1 MTPPPSADVPGSLL
15 LRRPDLLAAEQQ
27 VLSGFRQQEAAEL
40 ALLPGFS
47 LSLTGGRLGDQV
59 MTLLDLNPWLTGA
72 GIGVTLPI
80 FEGGRLHAQVAI
92 ATAEEAA
99 AVAHYGR
106 TMLNAFGEV
115 ENTVA
120 NDALYAARLPY
131 EEKALA
137 DRKETVRISSI
148 QYKAGKIDLL
158 WVGELQT
165 AEISNQQNLIKL
177 VTAQRANRI
186 RMYLALGA
194 SYDSSPAAQVVAASP

>member
-1 MTPPPSADVPGSLL
+1 
-15 LRRPDLLAAEQQ
+15 LR
-27 VLSGFRQQEAAEL
+27 
-40 ALLPGFS
+40 
-47 LSLTGGRLGDQV
+47 
-59 MTLLDLNPWLTGA
+59 
-72 GIGVTLPI
+72 
-80 FEGGRLHAQVAI
+80 AQVAI
-92 ATAEEAA
+92 ATAREAA
-99 AVAHYGR
+99 AVALYGSSVLR
-106 TMLNAFGEV
+106 AFGEV
-115 ENTVA
+115 ENSVA
-120 NDALYAARLPY
+120 NEALYAARLPY

-194 SYDSSPAAQVVAASP
+194 SYDSSPAAHVVAASP